1 MFLTLP
7 MKVEIMETVMELR
20 DVGLRCFE
28 CKTVLPLPL
37 NPLPFPGVYFC
48 PNKDC
53 KKVLIVSLEDIE
65 LQ

>member
-1 MFLTLP
+1 
-7 MKVEIMETVMELR
+7 METVMELR